1 MRRVNPAKLREEA
14 KKLIEKANEVEA
26 EYFKELGRVFLTHLQ
41 RDRELKD
48 VDTLKE
54 SADKILKR
62 LGY

>member
-14 KKLIEKANEVEA
+14 KKLIEKANKVEA
-26 EYFKELGRVFLTHLQ
+26 QYFEELGRVFLTHLQ
-41 RDRELKD
+41 RDRELKN

-54 SADKILKR
+54 SADKILKH

>member
-54 SADKILKR
+54 SSYKILKR